1 VFKISIKQPLFLDKG
16 CFYYSII
23 MKLKHYTFLFLA
35 LCLFFSCKE
44 KDSTRTTIK
53 QELLINLTKLS
64 NEIVQFEKLINS
76 NSSQKK
82 IVDQFKKSR
91 LAYKKTEWAVEYFIP
106 DAARFMN
113 GPALDEMELEE
124 NKSFEPHGF
133 QVIEEMIYPD
143 YQIENK
149 ENIIRELH
157 IFQSNIKQL
166 KNTFEVTTI
175 SDDYVLDAVQQ
186 NVFRV
191 ISLGITGFDSPILQS
206 SIPEAGETL
215 MAIPESLEKINAN
228 NTSLAAIRKLTQ
240 KADHYCKENNNF
252 NAFNRAV
259 FISEY
264 LNPISKKIKDFQK
277 EENIQNVKKSSPL
290 NPAISTLFDRDA
302 FDVNGFVLSDEYKFS
317 NEKAALGEKLF
328 YDKSLSK
335 NSDRSCATCHHPEK
349 AFTDGLKTNVSLTG
363 SNLARNT
370 PTLTY
375 ASLQNAQFWD
385 MRQLDLEKQSVDVI
399 QNKDEMHGSMK
410 NIHAKIL
417 LDKDYIKLFKKAFPK
432 TSKAEAWQIQNAIA
446 SYVRSLNAFDSRFDE
461 YMRGQKNSLN
471 NQEIE
476 GMNLFM
482 GKAKCATCHFT
493 PLFNGTVPPNYSK
506 TEHEVIGTPN
516 EASGKTLS
524 SDPGRYL
531 YNKMPQLKG
540 AFKTP
545 TVRNIAITAPY
556 MHNGVFKTLEEIV
569 SFYNKGGGQGLGYEV
584 DNQTLPFDTL
594 NLTVK
599 EEQALVAFMKT
610 LTDKKY
616 Q

>member
-1 VFKISIKQPLFLDKG
+1 MKLNHFSFLVITLCLLFSCQKNEDPKSSIKQD
-16 CFYYSII
+16 
-23 MKLKHYTFLFLA
+23 
-35 LCLFFSCKE
+35 
-44 KDSTRTTIK
+44 
-53 QELLINLTKLS
+53 LLIDLTKLG
-64 NEIVQFEKLINS
+64 NEIIHFQKLVND
-76 NSSQKK
+76 NSSQKE
-82 IVDQFKKSR
+82 ILEQFKKSR
-91 LAYKKTEWAVEYFIP
+91 LIYKKVEWAVEYFIP
-106 DAARFMN
+106 ETARFMN

-124 NKSFEPHGF
+124 NRSFEPHGF
-133 QVIEEMIYPD
+133 QVIEEMIYPE
-143 YQIENK
+143 YNK
-149 ENIIRELH
+149 ESTEDLIRELN

-166 KNTFEVTTI
+166 KSTFEVIAI
-175 SDDYVLDAVQQ
+175 SDDYVLDAIQQ

-191 ISLGITGFDSPILQS
+191 IALGITGFDSPILQS
-206 SIPEAGETL
+206 SILEAGESL
-215 MAIPESLEKINAN
+215 IVIPESLEKINAN
-228 NTSLAAIRKLTQ
+228 NKSLTELKKLVSKAQ
-240 KADHYCKENNNF
+240 KYCQENNNF

-264 LNPISKKIKDFQK
+264 LNPISKKLKAFQK
-277 EENIQNVKKSSPL
+277 EEHIKNVKKSSPL
-290 NPAISTLFDRDA
+290 KPTIETLFDKDA
-302 FDVNGFVLSDEYKFS
+302 FDVNAFVLSEEYNFTKDKS
-317 NEKAALGEKLF
+317 ILGEKLF

-335 NSDRSCATCHHPEK
+335 NNDRSCASCHHPEK
-349 AFTDGLKTNVSLTG
+349 AFTDGLKTNLSLTG

-399 QNKDEMHGSMK
+399 QNKDEMHGSMD

-417 LDKDYIKLFKKAFPK
+417 LDQEYIKLFKKAYPK
-432 TSKAEAWQIQNAIA
+432 TSKPEAWQIQNVIA
-446 SYVRSLNAFDSRFDE
+446 SYVRSLNSFDSRFDE
-461 YMRGQKNSLN
+461 YMRGNENSLN

-493 PLFNGTVPPNYSK
+493 PLFNGTVPPSYSK

-524 SDPGRYL
+524 PDKGRYL
-531 YNKMPQLKG
+531 YNKIPQLVG

-545 TVRNIAITAPY
+545 TVRNAAVSAPY
-556 MHNGVFKTLEEIV
+556 MHNGVFKTLEEVV
-569 SFYNKGGGQGLGYEV
+569 SFYNKGGGQGLGYSVE
-584 DNQTLPFDTL
+584 NQTLPFDKL

>member
-1 VFKISIKQPLFLDKG
+1 
-16 CFYYSII
+16 
-23 MKLKHYTFLFLA
+23 MKLKHFTFLLLT
-35 LCLFFSCKE
+35 LCFFFSCQKNE
-44 KDSTRTTIK
+44 VSETTIK
-53 QELLINLTKLS
+53 QDLLIDLTKLN
-64 NEIVQFEKLINS
+64 NEITQLEKLVNS
-76 NSSQKK
+76 NSSQKE
-82 IVDQFKKSR
+82 ILTQFKKSR
-91 LAYKKTEWAVEYFIP
+91 LAYKKVEWAIEYFIP
-106 DAARFMN
+106 ETARFMN

-133 QVIEEMIYPD
+133 QVIEEMIYPE
-143 YQIENK
+143 YPIENK
-149 ENIIRELH
+149 ENMIRELH
-157 IFQSNIKQL
+157 IFQSNIKQITT
-166 KNTFEVTTI
+166 TFEVITI
-175 SDDYVLDAVQQ
+175 SDDYVLDAIQQ

-206 SIPEAGETL
+206 SILEAGESL
-215 MAIPESLEKINAN
+215 IAIPESLEKINSKN
-228 NTSLAAIRKLTQ
+228 KSLSDIKKLTQ
-240 KADHYCKENNNF
+240 KAQAYCADNNNF
-252 NAFNRAV
+252 NAFNRAF
-259 FISEY
+259 FITEY
-264 LNPISKKIKDFQK
+264 LNPISKKIKAFQK
-277 EENIQNVKKSSPL
+277 EENIKNVKKNSPL
-290 NPAISTLFDRDA
+290 KPTIETLFDKNA
-302 FDVNGFVLSDEYKFS
+302 FDVNGFVLSDEYNFTQDKS
-317 NEKAALGEKLF
+317 LLGEKLF

-335 NSDRSCATCHHPEK
+335 NNDRSCATCHHPEK

-370 PTLTY
+370 PTLSY

-399 QNKDEMHGSMK
+399 QNKDEMHGSME

-417 LDKDYIKLFKKAFPK
+417 VDKEYIKLFKKAFPK
-432 TSKAEAWQIQNAIA
+432 TTKTEAWQIQNAIA
-446 SYVRSLNAFDSRFDE
+446 SYVRSLNSFDSRFDI
-461 YMRGQKNSLN
+461 YMRGEKSTLN

-493 PLFNGTVPPNYSK
+493 PIFNGTVPPSYSK

-516 EASGKTLS
+516 EASGKKLS
-524 SDPGRYL
+524 PDLGRYL
-531 YNKMPQLKG
+531 YNKMPQLVG

-545 TVRNIAITAPY
+545 TVRNIAVTAPY
-556 MHNGVFKTLEEIV
+556 MHNGVFKTLEEVV

-584 DNQTLPFDTL
+584 ENQTLPFDKL

-610 LTDKKY
+610 LTDKQY

>member
-1 VFKISIKQPLFLDKG
+1 
-16 CFYYSII
+16 
-23 MKLKHYTFLFLA
+23 MKLKHFTFMFIT
-35 LCLFFSCKE
+35 LCLLFSCQKNE
-44 KDSTRTTIK
+44 DNKASIK
-53 QELLINLTKLS
+53 QDLLIDLTKLD
-64 NEIVQFEKLINS
+64 NEIILFQKLVND
-76 NSSQKK
+76 NSSQKE
-82 IVDQFKKSR
+82 IVEQFKKSR
-91 LAYKKTEWAVEYFIP
+91 LIYKKVEWAIEYFIP
-106 DAARFMN
+106 ETARFMN

-124 NKSFEPHGF
+124 NRSFEPHGF
-133 QVIEEMIYPD
+133 QVIEEMIYPE
-143 YQIENK
+143 YNK
-149 ENIIRELH
+149 ESREDLIRELN

-166 KNTFEVTTI
+166 KSTFEVIAI
-175 SDDYVLDAVQQ
+175 SDDYVLDAIQQ

-206 SIPEAGETL
+206 SIPEAGQSL
-215 MAIPESLEKINAN
+215 IVIPESLEKINAN
-228 NTSLAAIRKLTQ
+228 NKSLAELKKLVSKAQ
-240 KADHYCKENNNF
+240 KYCQENNNF

-264 LNPISKKIKDFQK
+264 LNPISKKLKAFQK
-277 EENIQNVKKSSPL
+277 EEHIKNVKKSSPL
-290 NPAISTLFDRDA
+290 KPTIETLFDKDA
-302 FDVNGFVLSDEYKFS
+302 FDVNAFVLSEEYNFTKDKS
-317 NEKAALGEKLF
+317 ILGEKLF

-335 NSDRSCATCHHPEK
+335 NNDRSCASCHHPEK
-349 AFTDGLKTNVSLTG
+349 AFTDGLKTNLSLTG

-399 QNKDEMHGSMK
+399 QNKDEMHGSMD

-417 LDKDYIKLFKKAFPK
+417 LDQEYIKLFKKAYPK
-432 TSKAEAWQIQNAIA
+432 TLKPEAWQIQNAIA

-461 YMRGQKNSLN
+461 YMRGNKNSLN

-493 PLFNGTVPPNYSK
+493 PLFNGTVPPSYSK

-516 EASGKTLS
+516 GASGRTLS
-524 SDPGRYL
+524 PDKGRYL
-531 YNKMPQLKG
+531 YNKMPQLVG

-545 TVRNIAITAPY
+545 TVRNAAVTAPY
-556 MHNGVFKTLEEIV
+556 MHNGVFKTLEEVV
-569 SFYNKGGGQGLGYEV
+569 SFYNKGGGQGLGYSVE
-584 DNQTLPFDTL
+584 NQTLPFDKL
-594 NLTVK
+594 NLTLK
-599 EEQALVAFMKT
+599 EEHALVAFMKT

>member
-1 VFKISIKQPLFLDKG
+1 
-16 CFYYSII
+16 
-23 MKLKHYTFLFLA
+23 MKLKHFTFLFLT
-35 LCLFFSCKE
+35 LCFFFSCQKNE
-44 KDSTRTTIK
+44 VSKATIK
-53 QELLINLTKLS
+53 QDLLVDLTKLN
-64 NEIVQFEKLINS
+64 NEIVQFQKLVNQ
-76 NSSQKK
+76 NSSQKD
-82 IVDQFKKSR
+82 ILEQFKKSR
-91 LAYKKTEWAVEYFIP
+91 LVYKKVEWAIEYFIP
-106 DAARFMN
+106 ETARFMN

-124 NKSFEPHGF
+124 NRSFEPHGF
-133 QVIEEMIYPD
+133 QVMEEMIYPE
-143 YQIENK
+143 YNAK
-149 ENIIRELH
+149 ESKEDLTRELN

-166 KNTFEVTTI
+166 KSTFEVIAI
-175 SDDYVLDAVQQ
+175 SDDYVLDAIQQ

-191 ISLGITGFDSPILQS
+191 IALGITGFDSPILQS
-206 SIPEAGETL
+206 SILEAGQSL
-215 MAIPESLEKINAN
+215 IVIPESLDKINAN
-228 NTSLAAIRKLTQ
+228 NKSLAELKNLTLKAQ
-240 KADHYCKENNNF
+240 KYCEENNNF

-264 LNPISKKIKDFQK
+264 LNPISKKLKAFQI
-277 EENIQNVKKSSPL
+277 EENIKNVKKSSPL
-290 NPAISTLFDRDA
+290 KPTIETLFDKDA
-302 FDVNGFVLSDEYKFS
+302 FDVNAFVLSDEYNFS
-317 NEKAALGEKLF
+317 KDKAALGEKLF

-335 NSDRSCATCHHPEK
+335 NNDRSCASCHHPEK

-399 QNKDEMHGSMK
+399 QNKDEMHGSME

-417 LDKDYIKLFKKAFPK
+417 VDKDYIKLFKKAYPK
-432 TSKAEAWQIQNAIA
+432 TSKPEAWQIQNAIA
-446 SYVRSLNAFDSRFDE
+446 SYVRSLNSFDSRFDE
-461 YMRGQKNSLN
+461 YMRGNKNSLN

-493 PLFNGTVPPNYSK
+493 PLFNGTVPPSYSK
-506 TEHEVIGTPN
+506 TEHEVIGTPS
-516 EASGKTLS
+516 EASGKALS
-524 SDPGRYL
+524 PDKGRYL
-531 YNKMPQLKG
+531 YNKMPQLVG

-545 TVRNIAITAPY
+545 TVRNAAVTAPY
-556 MHNGVFKTLEEIV
+556 MHNGVFKTLEEVV

-584 DNQTLPFDTL
+584 ENQTLPFDKL